1 MPAAVRVLEA
11 VDAPSPSAPTR
22 IRWRVLTLLMGLCF
36 LSHLNRLAMSVAG
49 TERIIPDYRIAPE
62 RMGLVYTSFLVCYTV
77 GMVLGGWCIDR
88 LGPRVMLLVMG
99 CGSALFGAVTGGLG
113 FGLVG
118 ATSMLAGLV
127 VVRGIMGWF
136 TTPLHPA
143 CARAVSNWMPE
154 NQISWANGLVTF
166 AAVLG
171 MASAWPLFGG
181 LMDRLGWPAAFMV
194 VAGALLAWTL
204 AWGLIGRDHIDFHPS
219 PNQAERALVRGARVR
234 VASPEDLA
242 SLPNEPLGSRSL
254 VFLALGY
261 AAVGYFQYLFFYWA
275 EYYFKDVMHLSTP
288 QSRTNTTLLI
298 LALGAG
304 MPVGGWLAD
313 RMQRRYPGRLGWRL
327 VPATAMVLSAV
338 FLFVGLLAKESLW
351 IVALFSLAMF
361 ALGASESS
369 YWQAAVS
376 LGGRRGGTAA
386 AIINTGG
393 NGIGLLAP
401 LLTPVISAQV
411 GWHWGIAIG
420 GIVGLLGA
428 ACWLG
433 IDPTRSGPQTSDRK
447 F

>member
-1 MPAAVRVLEA
+1 MSTAVRVLELS
-11 VDAPSPSAPTR
+11 DPPNPSRPTR
-22 IRWRVLTLLMGLCF
+22 VRWRILTLLMGLCF

-49 TERIIPDYRIAPE
+49 TERIIPDYRITPE
-62 RMGLVYTSFLVCYTV
+62 RMGLVYTAFLACYTL

-118 ATSMLAGLV
+118 ASNMLVGLI

-143 CARAVSNWMPE
+143 CARAVSHWMPE
-154 NQISWANGLVTF
+154 HQISWANGLVTF

-171 MASAWPLFGG
+171 MAAAWPVFGG
-181 LMDRLGWPAAFMV
+181 LMDGLGWPMAFLV
-194 VAGALLAWTL
+194 VAAVLIAWTL
-204 AWGLIGRDHIDFHPS
+204 VWGIVGRDHIDFHPS
-219 PNQAERALVRGARVR
+219 PNRAEREWVRGTRVR
-234 VASPEDLA
+234 IAAPEDLA
-242 SLPNEPLGSRSL
+242 SIPKTPLGSRSL
-254 VFLALGY
+254 VLLTLGY

-275 EYYFKDVMHLSTP
+275 EYYFKDVMHLSIA

-298 LALGAG
+298 LALGVG

-313 RMQRRYPGRLGWRL
+313 RMQRRFPGPLGWRL
-327 VPATAMVLSAV
+327 IPATAMGLSAG
-338 FLFVGLLAKESLW
+338 FLFLGLVAHSPVAIVSLF
-351 IVALFSLAMF
+351 ALAMF
-361 ALGASESS
+361 SLGASESS
-369 YWQAAVS
+369 FWQAAIS

-393 NGIGLLAP
+393 NGVGLLAP

-433 IDPTRSGPQTSDRK
+433 IDPTRPNPETSARK